1 MRSKR
6 SKSYVSMLLATAL
19 TACSFSQI
27 VSASNPPVTLS
38 TGFESPDFTIGNTIT
53 STTTVGGWKGNAG
66 TPWTIVDDGAGG
78 NAIQSD
84 PGTASLYVANATKS
98 FSADSAFSG
107 QVKDTATVSA
117 GAHPGLIRYKDSNN
131 FYALGLSGGNL
142 EWRGKANST
151 TLSSSTFP
159 SAVSLGDACE
169 IGSSATYCT
178 LNLVVSGAAMY
189 GSAKN
194 GPALI
199 AKVND
204 SMALSVVPSI
214 GFVTQKGIA
223 SFDNPYATDT
233 PLGVPSDL
241 TGTYAGTTVNLSW
254 SAVAGAD
261 SYVIRRATAVSGPYL
276 YAGTSSNTTFTDMG
290 VTNPQSSYY
299 MVSPSMVTPQGS
311 SVEGIPS
318 FVSVGATGLMGASS
332 DSKIDLSWTGFVSA
346 TSYTIWRSTTS
357 DSGYTQIGTA
367 SSGATAYSDTSAV
380 NGTTYHYR
388 VQAITASSA
397 KTPSMTINN
406 ASPLTATA
414 GAVAPNPPTGLTAA
428 VVDTGIVLNWSPVS
442 GAKSYSIW
450 RSTTSGSGYTQIGT
464 TADGVTASYS
474 DVGIANGTYY
484 YVLQAMNVGGS
495 SGNSAEVS
503 ATLNAATLGAP
514 TGVTATATGDATIA
528 LSWQPMNGA
537 TGYIVLRSM
546 RSGGGYMPIGT
557 VADGSATGYTD
568 NGVENGTWY
577 YTVQAVNPAG
587 TGSSSAEAS
596 ATLAAPDAPTG
607 FTANASTGTQV
618 ALQWNAMSEATGY
631 IVLRSTKDGSEYTPI
646 GTTTGNG
653 ATSFA
658 DKHIASGTTYYYVVQ
673 ATNDGGSS
681 AKSQQASAT
690 PVYTISSGATVN
702 VSTAEQLDA
711 ALAAAQAGTTIVLA
725 DGNYTKNG
733 AFELKGKV
741 GTLTSPITIMA
752 AHTGRA
758 IITGAAFLKVST
770 ASAYVNVQGLRFTNT
785 DNASLLLDSSNSIRV
800 TECSFEQ
807 IENPNN
813 ATANIPYMQIRGANS
828 DYIQVDHNVFANK
841 MQQGQ
846 GMSVDGNGGSAMS
859 QFLTIEHNLFRNF
872 GPRIANGM
880 ESIRL
885 GLSGVSMLSGYA
897 VVQYNEFD
905 NTDGDPESI
914 SVKSSNN
921 TIRYNTFRNAQSQL
935 TLRHGNGS
943 EVYGNYFI
951 GDGVKEG
958 VGGIRVYGVDH
969 KIYNNY
975 FAGLTTEAILV
986 DSGDVDHGPAIMN
999 YKNYASD
1006 FNQHWPVY
1014 RTQVVNNTIVN
1025 SAYGII
1031 VGHPPY
1037 TTNTKYFYKPIDTI
1051 IANNLVQNT
1060 TNEAYLETVDSNT
1073 VYQDNIGFTATPGT
1087 PTRTVAEIRNVDPQ
1101 LALQA
1106 DGLYRLQAGSPAID
1120 AASQAYSY
1128 VRDDMD
1134 GQPRSGAADIGADE
1148 YATAPEARQPASYV
1162 GYPILLN
1169 ANAITLQ
1176 VEAENYSF
1184 LQGDVGVEVCP
1195 TCSGGRLVKSG
1206 GSAAATSASLK
1217 YRLDVAGD
1225 GSYYVHL
1232 IGGGAISPST
1242 VFVSVD
1248 GGADMAVS
1256 MPTGAMGWSS
1266 TSASFTL
1273 SAGMHDL
1280 VLKPQQGGIQLDKLT
1295 LSKSS
1300 KPPIDASLPKAS
1312 DIQVNGISLP
1322 DFAPGKYSYT
1332 VQLPVG
1338 TQRVRIVTATSASV
1352 VQVTQSPTPFGT
1364 AVVHVTDPNDP
1375 YQATDYTVTLAG
1387 LPTYGAIPERL
1398 LPYRIAGSVA
1408 SDFKSPYSHTNA
1420 YDNNMSTRFAANG
1433 EQWATFDLSEVKPVK
1448 YVLISFYNGDLDQYR
1463 FDLETSIDNTVW
1475 NSVYSGY
1482 STRATSNLEMFE
1494 LPLTDARYVKFKG
1507 HGNSKDAWN
1516 NIVEMVIAGQ
1526 SSIASVQL
1534 TAPESLSVGQ
1544 SEVGVLSA
1552 AYDDGSQAPIAQ
1564 GVGFTSSNPGVAS
1577 IDDSGMIRAEAAGTT
1592 VITATYGLFQDA
1604 KTLNVLPPAPGNLA
1618 APTNLVV
1625 TDVTQTTVSLSWQGT
1640 AGAAGYAIFKD
1651 GAVVKGATY
1660 SVTGSVYSAMVG
1672 SLTAGTLYNITV
1684 KAVDSAGG
1692 YSPDSNAV
1700 AVTTVAAITARSGE
1714 PIAITNVPVNI
1725 TVPSGVT
1732 NASMQVTTT
1741 IEGSNL
1747 VATLPNIK
1755 VTATTSLGNVSVA
1768 IPTGMK
1774 MTAPSTWDGT
1784 IKLPEVQS
1792 NSSISISK
1800 ANVSSVIEVGSPDI
1814 TLTFDKAVRLLISN
1828 QGGKLAG
1835 YMRNGVFT
1843 PITGTIS
1850 ADSQAAADH
1859 EIAEGREAAIT
1870 VGGDL
1875 VIWTKHF
1882 TKFASYTPVT
1892 STPYYSGSGSS
1903 APVNSGTISASSGG
1917 SIVLNGVKI
1926 NLSAGTGDGII
1937 QITVNKLSDTSILP
1951 ADHTLQ
1957 PASDVYEITKNNEGD
1972 FSKPVVITLPFD
1984 KSKVNFT
1991 KSTVSMYWFDGKIK
2005 QWVELSSVKVDAENG
2020 IISGALNHF
2029 GKFAILTSDN
2039 VKSEQPQ
2046 IGEADF
2052 TDLKGHWAEA
2062 SVREMVKRGAINGYP
2077 DNSFK
2082 PDNQITRAEFVSVI
2096 IKAFHLQVKDGT
2108 SFADTKDHWA
2118 KEAIATAAALGIVTG
2133 YDGNI
2138 FLPDEKITREQM
2150 AVIVVRAAKL
2160 QAASGNVSFLD
2171 SRDISDWARA
2181 AMATAVS
2188 AGLIGGYEDGTV
2200 KPQANTTRAE
2210 AAAIVLRALHP

>member
-6 SKSYVSMLLATAL
+6 TKSYVSMVLAAAL
-19 TACSFSQI
+19 TACSFPQI
-27 VSASNPPVTLS
+27 VSASNPAVTLS
-38 TGFESPDFTIGNTIT
+38 TGFESPDFSIGNTIT

-98 FSADSAFSG
+98 FSVDSAFSG

-131 FYALGLSGGNL
+131 FYALGLSGGSL

-151 TLSSSTFP
+151 TLSSTTFP
-159 SAVSLGDACE
+159 SAVSLGEACDN
-169 IGSSATYCT
+169 GSSATYCT

-199 AKVND
+199 SKVND
-204 SMALSVVPSI
+204 SMALSAVPSI
-214 GFVTQKGIA
+214 GFVTQKGVA

-261 SYVIRRATAVSGPYL
+261 NYVIRRATAVSGPYL
-276 YAGTSSNTTFTDMG
+276 YAGTSSIPAFTDTG
-290 VTNPQSSYY
+290 VANPQLSYY
-299 MVSPSMVTPQGS
+299 MVSPSMQTPQGS

-318 FVSVGATGLMGASS
+318 FVSVGATGLTGASS

-346 TSYTIWRSTTS
+346 SSYIIWRSTTS

-388 VQAITASSA
+388 VQAVTASTA
-397 KTPSMTINN
+397 KTPSLTINN
-406 ASPLTATA
+406 AAPLTATA

-450 RSTTSGSGYTQIGT
+450 RSMTSGSGYTQIGT
-464 TADGVTASYS
+464 TADGVTTSYS
-474 DVGIANGTYY
+474 DFGIANGTYY

-495 SGNSAEVS
+495 SVNSAEVS

-528 LSWQPMNGA
+528 LSWQPM
-537 TGYIVLRSM
+537 
-546 RSGGGYMPIGT
+546 SG
-557 VADGSATGYTD
+557 ATGYTD

-577 YTVQAVNPAG
+577 YTVQALNPAG

-607 FTANASTGTQV
+607 FTANASAGTQV
-618 ALQWNAMSEATGY
+618 ALQWNAVSGATGY
-631 IVLRSTKDGSEYTPI
+631 IVLRSTTDGSEYTPI

-653 ATSFA
+653 ITCFI
-658 DKHIASGTTYYYVVQ
+658 DKHISSGATYYYVVQ

-681 AKSQQASAT
+681 TNSQQVNAT
-690 PVYTISSGATVN
+690 PIYTISSGTTVN

-711 ALAAAQAGTTIVLA
+711 ALAAAKAGTSIVLA
-725 DGNYTKNG
+725 DGSYTKNG

-741 GTLTSPITIMA
+741 GTLTSPITIKA

-758 IITGAAFLKVST
+758 MITGAAFLKVST

-841 MQQGQ
+841 TQQGQ
-846 GMSVDGNGGSAMS
+846 GMSIDGNGGSAMS
-859 QFLTIEHNLFRNF
+859 QYLTIEYNLFRNF

-914 SVKSSNN
+914 SVKCSNN
-921 TIRYNTFRNAQSQL
+921 TIRYNTFRNSQSQL

-958 VGGIRVYGVDH
+958 VGGIRVYGVNH

-986 DSGDVDHGPAIMN
+986 DSGDVDHGPAIVN

-1060 TNEAYLETVDSNT
+1060 TNEAYLEKVDSNT
-1073 VYQDNIGFTATPGT
+1073 VYQDNIGFTATPGN
-1087 PTRTVAEIRNVDPQ
+1087 PARTSAEIRNIDPQ

-1120 AASQAYSY
+1120 ATSHAYSY

-1148 YATAPEARQPASYV
+1148 YSNAAAARQPASYF
-1162 GYPILLN
+1162 GYPIWLN

-1184 LQGDVGVEVCP
+1184 QQGDLAVDVCP
-1195 TCSGGRLVKSG
+1195 TCSGGRFVKSG
-1206 GSAAATSASLK
+1206 SSAAATSASLK

-1225 GSYYVHL
+1225 GNYYVHL
-1232 IGGGAISPST
+1232 TGGSAVSPST
-1242 VFVSVD
+1242 VLVSVD
-1248 GGADMAVS
+1248 GGPDMAVS
-1256 MPTGAMGWSS
+1256 MAAGAMGWSS

-1300 KPPIDASLPKAS
+1300 KPPIDASLPKAM

-1338 TQRVRIVTATSASV
+1338 TQRVPIVTATSASA

-1364 AVVHVTDPNDP
+1364 AVVHVTDLNDP
-1375 YQATDYTVTLAG
+1375 YQATDYTVALAG

-1398 LPYRIAGSVA
+1398 LPYRIIGSTA
-1408 SDFKSPYSHTNA
+1408 SDFKAPYSHTNA
-1420 YDNNMSTRFAANG
+1420 YDNNMSTRFATNG
-1433 EQWATFDLSEVKPVK
+1433 EQWATFDLGEAKPVK
-1448 YVLISFYNGDLDQYR
+1448 YVLISFYKGDLDQYR
-1463 FDLETSIDNTVW
+1463 FDLETSVDNTVW

-1482 STRATSNLEMFE
+1482 STRATSNLEMFV
-1494 LPLTDARYVKFKG
+1494 LPLTEARYIKFKG

-1526 SSIASVQL
+1526 SPIDSVQL
-1534 TAPESLSVGQ
+1534 TAPDNLSVGQ
-1544 SEVGVLSA
+1544 SAAGVLSA
-1552 AYDDGSQAPIAQ
+1552 ANEDGSQTPLVLGI
-1564 GVGFTSSNPGVAS
+1564 GFTSSNPGVAS
-1577 IDDSGMIRAEAAGTT
+1577 INASGTIRAEAVGST
-1592 VITATYGLFQDA
+1592 VITATYGLFQDT
-1604 KTLNVLPPAPGNLA
+1604 KTLIVLPPAPGSLA
-1618 APTNLVV
+1618 APTNLAV
-1625 TDVTQTTVSLSWQGT
+1625 TGVTQTTVSLSWQGT
-1640 AGAAGYAIFKD
+1640 AGAAGYAIFRD
-1651 GAVVKGATY
+1651 GAGVTGVTY
-1660 SVTGSVYSAMVG
+1660 SVTGSVYSAMIG
-1672 SLTAGTLYNITV
+1672 SLTAGTHYNFTV
-1684 KAVDSAGG
+1684 KAMDAAGE
-1692 YSPDSNAV
+1692 YSLDSNAV
-1700 AVTTVAAITARSGE
+1700 AVTTVAALTARSGE
-1714 PIAITNVPVNI
+1714 SIGITDVPVNI
-1725 TVPSGVT
+1725 NVPSGGT

-1741 IEGSNL
+1741 AEGSNL
-1747 VATLPNIK
+1747 VATLPK
-1755 VTATTSLGNVSVA
+1755 VEVTATTALGNVSVA
-1768 IPTGMK
+1768 IPAGTK
-1774 MTAPSTWDGT
+1774 ISAPSTWDGT
-1784 IKLPEVQS
+1784 NMLPEVKS
-1792 NSSISISK
+1792 NSSVSITDV
-1800 ANVSSVIEVGSPDI
+1800 NVSAVVEVGSPDLS
-1814 TLTFDKAVRLLISN
+1814 LTFDKAVRLLIPN
-1828 QGGKLAG
+1828 Q
-1835 YMRNGVFT
+1835 
-1843 PITGTIS
+1843 
-1850 ADSQAAADH
+1850 
-1859 EIAEGREAAIT
+1859 
-1870 VGGDL
+1870 
-1875 VIWTKHF
+1875 
-1882 TKFASYTPVT
+1882 
-1892 STPYYSGSGSS
+1892 
-1903 APVNSGTISASSGG
+1903 
-1917 SIVLNGVKI
+1917 
-1926 NLSAGTGDGII
+1926 
-1937 QITVNKLSDTSILP
+1937 
-1951 ADHTLQ
+1951 
-1957 PASDVYEITKNNEGD
+1957 
-1972 FSKPVVITLPFD
+1972 
-1984 KSKVNFT
+1984 
-1991 KSTVSMYWFDGKIK
+1991 
-2005 QWVELSSVKVDAENG
+2005 
-2020 IISGALNHF
+2020 
-2029 GKFAILTSDN
+2029 
-2039 VKSEQPQ
+2039 
-2046 IGEADF
+2046 
-2052 TDLKGHWAEA
+2052 
-2062 SVREMVKRGAINGYP
+2062 
-2077 DNSFK
+2077 
-2082 PDNQITRAEFVSVI
+2082 
-2096 IKAFHLQVKDGT
+2096 
-2108 SFADTKDHWA
+2108 
-2118 KEAIATAAALGIVTG
+2118 
-2133 YDGNI
+2133 
-2138 FLPDEKITREQM
+2138 
-2150 AVIVVRAAKL
+2150 
-2160 QAASGNVSFLD
+2160 
-2171 SRDISDWARA
+2171 
-2181 AMATAVS
+2181 
-2188 AGLIGGYEDGTV
+2188 
-2200 KPQANTTRAE
+2200 
-2210 AAAIVLRALHP
+2210 